1 MELIVCH
8 CGQAYR
14 TDTNHIGKAIK
25 CRLCGEIFVI
35 TQENPTIP
43 KPLETPI
50 KSEAVPVWN
59 KLVMVFPIGAFL
71 WGWAVSAHILVGIAY
86 AIGCWG
92 YVLFGCAFRPGKFPL
107 LRLKTRFPVIVAG
120 LLALIISSAS
130 MIVLSKFYQFPG
142 WVSR

>member
-1 MELIVCH
+1 MELIVYH
-8 CGQAYR
+8 CDQGYR
-14 TDTNHIGKAIK
+14 TDTEHIGKAIRCRK
-25 CRLCGEIFVI
+25 CGKTFLISP
-35 TQENPTIP
+35 QEPTILHNAAIP
-43 KPLETPI
+43 EAIPL
-50 KSEAVPVWN
+50 WN
-59 KLVMVFPIGAFL
+59 KLVMLFPIGAL
-71 WGWAVSAHILVGIAY
+71 LAGWGMSGHILVGASY

-107 LRLKTRFPVIVAG
+107 LRLKTRFQVIVAG